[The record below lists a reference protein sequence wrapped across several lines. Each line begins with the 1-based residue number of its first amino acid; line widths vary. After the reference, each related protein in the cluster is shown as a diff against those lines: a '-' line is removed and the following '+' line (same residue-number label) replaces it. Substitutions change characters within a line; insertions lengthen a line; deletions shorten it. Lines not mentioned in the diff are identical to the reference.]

1 MQRFRMAG
9 GLVAGILAVANAPSS
24 QGGNSDPIP
33 VTQVKTEK
41 TAKFE
46 GQWMVVSGTVNGDE
60 QDMKGDKVRLAKGE
74 FLLEEHN
81 GEEQEG
87 TYKVDTSKKPIHI
100 DFTPKQ
106 GRDKD
111 KVFKGILILEEKRL
125 TICLARPGDDRPTE
139 ASSKE
144 GSGHILVVLEPA
156 KSEP

>member
-41 TAKFE
+41 TAKFQ
-46 GQWMVVSGTVNGDE
+46 GQWMVVSATVDGDE

-111 KVFKGILILEEKRL
+111 KVFKGFSYSRKRGSRFAWP
-125 TICLARPGDDRPTE
+125 ARATDRPTE